1 MCKSWNDSAIDSV
14 ALKTSRI
21 SGVIARLRHFV
32 PPITLLSI
40 YRSLILP
47 YSSSGLAAWG
57 QAAKSQIQKIL
68 VIQKI
73 ALCFMY
79 FSKPRAHAVPLF
91 ISSKIPPLN
100 TVCYMSKQYHLL
112 CLTSPI

>member
-57 QAAKSQIQKIL
+57 QAAKTQIQKIL